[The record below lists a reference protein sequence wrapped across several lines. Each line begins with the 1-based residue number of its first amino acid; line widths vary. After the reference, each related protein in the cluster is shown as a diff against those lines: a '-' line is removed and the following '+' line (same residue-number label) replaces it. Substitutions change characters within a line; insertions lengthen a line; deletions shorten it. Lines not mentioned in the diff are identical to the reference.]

1 MIRIRIDKD
10 ELTLDDH
17 IMLDDLRAGAYDAR
31 QMRDFLSRFMIL
43 DDGTKPT
50 AEDGVKAA
58 GKLTKKQVE
67 EVFAEFGRA
76 MAEIREQAV
85 PPTKSGS

>member
-31 QMRDFLSRFMIL
+31 QMRDFLARFMV
-43 DDGTKPT
+43 DEDGNKPT
-50 AEDGVKAA
+50 IEDGIKAA

-76 MAEIREQAV
+76 MSEIREQAV